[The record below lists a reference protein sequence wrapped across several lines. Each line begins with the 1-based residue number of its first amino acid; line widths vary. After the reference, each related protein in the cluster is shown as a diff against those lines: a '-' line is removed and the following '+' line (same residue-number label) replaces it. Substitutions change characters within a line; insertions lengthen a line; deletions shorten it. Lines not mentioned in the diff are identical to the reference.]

1 MIADVVRAM
10 SGQVGQEPGARPAL
24 ILLLALNILCY
35 LDRYILAA
43 VEPDIRKAF
52 FSADDPD
59 AMAKTG
65 ALATAFLLSY
75 MVLSPLF
82 GWLADRHSRWTI
94 IAAGAAIWSLATT
107 GSGWAPTFGILLIS
121 RILVGA
127 GEAAYGP
134 AAPTILADLFPAERR
149 GVILAWF
156 FAAIP
161 FGSAIGYLF
170 GGMVGGA
177 FGWRAPFHFAAVPG
191 LVLAGLCLLMKDR
204 RPAGQARHRASL
216 EDYRGLM
223 RVPSYLYNVGAQTAM
238 TFAIGGMSFWAP
250 AYFFDERGQGDL
262 ERVNL
267 IFGGITAVAG
277 LIATILGGWLGDRF
291 ARRYSGAYFY
301 VSAGGMLLA
310 FPSTLAMLYTPFPL
324 AWVFCFFAVFFLFFN
339 IGPANT
345 AIANVTKPGVRAT
358 AFAVAIFIM
367 HAFGDAISPPLI
379 GAVADRWN
387 LDVGFLVV
395 SFMML
400 VAGALWLAGARFL
413 GPDAEE
419 AARR

>member
-1 MIADVVRAM
+1 MIPAVVRAM
-10 SGQVGQEPGARPAL
+10 SEREGQKPGARRAFV
-24 ILLLALNILCY
+24 LLLALNILCY

-43 VEPDIRKAF
+43 VEPDIRQAF
-52 FSADDPD
+52 FSPEDPD

-65 ALATAFLLSY
+65 SLATAFLLSY

-82 GWLADRHSRWTI
+82 GWLADRHSRWAI
-94 IAAGAAIWSLATT
+94 IAVGAGIWSLATT
-107 GSGWAPTFGILLIS
+107 GSGWAPTFGILLLS

-134 AAPTILADLFPAERR
+134 AAPTLLADLFPVERR
-149 GVILAWF
+149 GMILAWF

-170 GGMVGGA
+170 GGTVGSA

-191 LVLAGLCLLMKDR
+191 LILAGLCLLMKDQ
-204 RPAGQARHRASL
+204 RPASQAAQRPSMK
-216 EDYRGLM
+216 DYRGLL
-223 RVPSYLYNVGAQTAM
+223 RIRSYLFNVGAQTAM

-250 AYFFDERGQGDL
+250 AYFFNERGQADL
-262 ERVNL
+262 AHVNL
-267 IFGGITAVAG
+267 VFGGITAVAG
-277 LIATILGGWLGDRF
+277 LVATIFGGWLGDRL
-291 ARRYSGAYFY
+291 ARRFSGAYFY

-310 FPSTLAMLYTPFPL
+310 FPSTLAMLYAPFPQ

-345 AIANVTKPGVRAT
+345 AIANVTKPAVRAT
-358 AFAVAIFIM
+358 AFAVIIFVI

-379 GAVADRWN
+379 GAIADRWN
-387 LDVGFLVV
+387 LKTGFIVV
-395 SFMML
+395 SLMML
-400 VAGALWLAGARFL
+400 VAGALWLAGAKFL
-413 GPDAEE
+413 RSDADE
-419 AARR
+419 ASRQ